1 MLRITTN
8 EREKFQA
15 VITSACNDAIFSGLN
30 FLKYEYLPMLADGD
44 KRIFTKAQDVEILL
58 LCTIS
63 AHSFLL
69 SRETELNSLQLNQF
83 DLTLELLDKIR
94 SSRIY
99 DDSPDLNLS
108 SIHNEDLKRLLG
120 SSDRTL
126 QNFYKTED
134 QKVLGTFLLRMK
146 DFMQEK
152 NKYITGSKNGDF
164 SFFPNMIFT
173 SIFINPFIE
182 KDTADMLLG
191 TLVDDFSSSS
201 IFRSTSD
208 GYSLRLVHREYIQVI
223 EQMEKK
229 IFSSLMKNDNLN
241 KILNLHMISRMR

>member
-1 MLRITTN
+1 MLKITQD
-8 EREKFQA
+8 ERQRFQTA
-15 VITSACNDAIFSGLN
+15 ITAAGNDAIFSGLN

-63 AHSFLL
+63 VHSFLL

-83 DLTLELLDKIR
+83 DLTLQLLDNIR

-108 SIHNEDLKRLLG
+108 SISNEDLKSLLE

-126 QNFYKTED
+126 QNFYRTEN

-146 DFMQEK
+146 EFMQEK
-152 NKYITGSKNGDF
+152 NQYLMASKNGDF
-164 SFFPNMIFT
+164 SSFPTMIFT
-173 SIFINPFIE
+173 SIFINPFVE
-182 KDTADMLLG
+182 KDTANMLLKAF
-191 TLVDDFSSSS
+191 VDDFSSSS

-208 GYSLRLVHREYIQVI
+208 GYSLRLLHREFIQVI

-229 IFSSLMKNDNLN
+229 IFSSLMTNDNLN
-241 KILNLHMISRMR
+241 KILHLHMTSRMR

>member
-15 VITSACNDAIFSGLN
+15 VITNACNDAIFSGLN

-69 SRETELNSLQLNQF
+69 NRETELNSLQLNQF
-83 DLTLELLDKIR
+83 DLTLQLLDKIR

-108 SIHNEDLKRLLG
+108 SISNEDLKRSLIYADQALI
-120 SSDRTL
+120 
-126 QNFYKTED
+126 NFYKTED

-152 NKYITGSKNGDF
+152 NKYLTATRNDDF
-164 SFFPNMIFT
+164 SYFPNMIFT
-173 SIFINPFIE
+173 SIFIKPFTDKEI
-182 KDTADMLLG
+182 ADMLLG
-191 TLVDDFSSSS
+191 ELVNDFSSSS

-208 GYSLRLVHREYIQVI
+208 GYSLRLVHREFIQVI

-229 IFSSLMKNDNLN
+229 IFYSLMKNDNLN
-241 KILNLHMISRMR
+241 KILDLHMISRMR

>member
-1 MLRITTN
+1 MLKITAD
-8 EREKFQA
+8 ERQKFQTA
-15 VITSACNDAIFSGLN
+15 ITNAGNDAIFSGLN

-63 AHSFLL
+63 VHSFLL

-83 DLTLELLDKIR
+83 DLTLQLLDKIR

-108 SIHNEDLKRLLG
+108 SISNENLKRCLE
-120 SSDRTL
+120 SSDKAL
-126 QNFYKTED
+126 QNFHRTDD

-152 NKYITGSKNGDF
+152 NKYITGSQNGDF

-173 SIFINPFIE
+173 SIFIKPFIE

-208 GYSLRLVHREYIQVI
+208 GYSLRLVHREFIQVI
-223 EQMEKK
+223 EQIEKK
-229 IFSSLMKNDNLN
+229 IFSSLMANNNLN
-241 KILNLHMISRMR
+241 KILNLHMTSRMR